1 MESTLKTELFACRAE
16 EINTSPLSLAP
27 VLNIL
32 LKSELIRGCSHS
44 TYHCCEECEWE
55 RDEMVAKDKN
65 NEPNLSLMIAYFL
78 SRLII

>member
-1 MESTLKTELFACRAE
+1 MESTLKTELFACIAE
-16 EINTSPLSLAP
+16 EVNTSPLSLAP

-55 RDEMVAKDKN
+55 REEMVAKDKN
-65 NEPNLSLMIAYFL
+65 NKPNLNLMIAYFL
-78 SRLII
+78 SCLII